1 MVSES
6 AMFEKNP
13 SEYWSSRVASESSEW
28 AAPHV
33 VVTFDGYLSD
43 NLLRELHKRDMIE
56 VSTLLHFYE

>member
-1 MVSES
+1 
-6 AMFEKNP
+6 MFEKNP
-13 SEYWSSRVASESSEW
+13 SEYWSSRVASESSESSEW

-56 VSTLLHFYE
+56 VSTLVPHFCE